1 MVRNDPPPSNQALVP
16 VRRVHCAAT
25 LSAERGYSDLV
36 GRKLGHYRDF
46 SRTKSSRRRGFADL
60 PPAFFVL
67 VPIVLVFVFAVLL
80 LVLSDV
86 DVERIILGPEWL
98 VIQHAA
104 SVIGIARICV
114 RCCRSAGR

>member
-1 MVRNDPPPSNQALVP
+1 MRNDPPPSNQVLVP

-67 VPIVLVFVFAVLL
+67 VLVLLVFLFAVLL
-80 LVLSDV
+80 LILSDV
-86 DVERIILGPEWL
+86 DVERIILGPERL
-98 VIQHAA
+98 VIRHVDSWRLFYAPFA
-104 SVIGIARICV
+104 
-114 RCCRSAGR
+114 